1 MKTRSVIPVLTLLCL
16 TAGAAFLITGRA
28 DASRITWMSG
38 LVLLGAPIVFQTVRK
53 ALRGKLATDV
63 VATLSIVGASALD
76 QPLAGLVIVL
86 MQSGGEALEK
96 FAEGRASAAVRAL
109 EEAAPRIAHRAGGDR
124 VHDVAVG
131 EIAVGDELLV
141 RPGEL
146 VPCDGV
152 VVDGESELDTSSLTG
167 EAMPV
172 RATVDTRVMSGMVN
186 GLGAFRMRATA
197 IAKQSQYE
205 RIVELVRTA
214 QASKAPLQRL
224 ADRYAVWFTPATLVL
239 CAVAVYFTHDWMRAL
254 AIVVVAT
261 PCPLILATPVAFI
274 GGINRAAR
282 RQIII
287 RNGGALE
294 RLSEVD
300 IAVFDKT
307 GTITVGKPRLQHV
320 HTAPG
325 QDAATVLRYAAA
337 VEQGSS
343 HLLGRVLVE
352 TAEARQLPLPRAVQ
366 HVEAPGQGVLGL
378 VDGHE
383 VRVGARAFVLPHC
396 EDGVIAAAALEHPGA
411 TLRAYVAIDSK
422 LAAVIEYADETR
434 PDLPLVLSHLRRSG
448 IRRIVLLSGDHAPI
462 ARAVAERAGITETY
476 GDLLPPEKASF
487 VERLRAEGRGVL
499 MVGDGINDAP
509 ALSTADVGVAL
520 AGHGGGVTTEA
531 ADIIILVDALDRVS
545 DAHAIGTRTMRI
557 ARQSI
562 RVGLGLSG
570 VAMLV
575 AAFGGL
581 PPVIGAA
588 LQEAIDVAVILNA
601 LRSSVE
607 PRQRP
612 GRPRERMERVPGG
625 SDRERTVPDVRD
637 VTTIRAS
644 GATPAPRPGSA
655 GL

>member
-1 MKTRSVIPVLTLLCL
+1 MKIRFIIPIFALVWLAAGVALLL
-16 TAGAAFLITGRA
+16 GGRGEWA
-28 DASRITWMSG
+28 HAVWTSG
-38 LVLLGAPIVFQTVRK
+38 VVLLGAPIVFQTLRK
-53 ALRGKLATDV
+53 ALRGRFATDV
-63 VATLSIVGASALD
+63 VATLSIVGAIALD

-86 MQSGGEALEK
+86 MQSGGEALER

-109 EEAAPRIAHRAGGDR
+109 EEAAPRIAHRVLPERIEDIT
-124 VHDVAVG
+124 VG

-146 VPCDGV
+146 VPCDGLV
-152 VVDGESELDTSSLTG
+152 TFGESELDTSSLTG

-172 RATVDTRVMSGMVN
+172 RATVDSPVMSGTIN
-186 GLGAFRMRATA
+186 GYGALHMRATA
-197 IAKQSQYE
+197 VAKQSQYE
-205 RIVELVRTA
+205 RIVEMVRTA

-224 ADRYAVWFTPATLVL
+224 ADRYAVWFTPLTLVI
-239 CAVAVYFTHDWMRAL
+239 CAVAVAVTHDWMRAL

-294 RLSEVD
+294 QLSRVD

-320 HTAPG
+320 HASAG
-325 QDAATVLRYAAA
+325 FDAEVVLRYAAS

-343 HLLGRVLVE
+343 HLLARVLVE
-352 TAEARQLPLPRAVQ
+352 NAEDRGLVWPRAEQ
-366 HVEAPGQGVLGL
+366 HVEAPGQGVLGI

-396 EDGVIAAAALEHPGA
+396 ESGVLAAAALEHPGA
-411 TLRAYVAIDSK
+411 TLRAYVAIDSR

-434 PDLPLVLSHLRRSG
+434 PDLPGVLSRLKRAG
-448 IRRIVLLSGDHAPI
+448 IHRVVLLSGDHAPI
-462 ARAVAERAGITETY
+462 ARAVAERVGITETY
-476 GDLLPPEKASF
+476 GDLLPPEKATF
-487 VERLRAEGRGVL
+487 VERLRSEGRGVL
-499 MVGDGINDAP
+499 MVGDGVNDAP
-509 ALSTADVGVAL
+509 ALSSADVGVAL
-520 AGHGGGVTTEA
+520 AGHGGGVTAEA
-531 ADIIILVDALDRVS
+531 ADVIILIDALDRVT
-545 DAHAIGTRTMRI
+545 DALAIGSRTMRI

-575 AAFGGL
+575 AAFGGI
-581 PPVIGAA
+581 PPVIGAG

-601 LRSSVE
+601 LRSSAE
-607 PRQRP
+607 PVI
-612 GRPRERMERVPGG
+612 RPRDSRGETPRRRTSGDEHDQAVSHVRRV
-625 SDRERTVPDVRD
+625 SA
-637 VTTIRAS
+637 IRA
-644 GATPAPRPGSA
+644 
-655 GL
+655 

>member
-1 MKTRSVIPVLTLLCL
+1 MKIRLLTSILTLLWL
-16 TAGAAFLITGRA
+16 TAGAALLLVGRGEWA
-28 DASRITWMSG
+28 HAVWMSG
-38 LVLLGAPIVFQTVRK
+38 VVLLGAPIVFQTLRK
-53 ALRGKLATDV
+53 ALHGRFATDV
-63 VATLSIVGASALD
+63 VATLSIVGAIALD

-86 MQSGGEALEK
+86 MQSGGEALERY
-96 FAEGRASAAVRAL
+96 AEGRASAAVRAL
-109 EEAAPRIAHRAGGDR
+109 EEAAPRIAHRVGAERIQDIT
-124 VHDVAVG
+124 VA

-146 VPCDGV
+146 VPCDGI

-172 RATVDTRVMSGMVN
+172 RATPDTPVMSGMVN
-186 GLGAFRMRATA
+186 GYGAFRMRATA
-197 IAKQSQYE
+197 NAKHSQYE

-224 ADRYAVWFTPATLVL
+224 ADRYAVWFTPATLLL
-239 CAVAVYFTHDWMRAL
+239 CAAAVLITHDWMRAL

-294 RLSEVD
+294 QLSRVD

-320 HTAPG
+320 HAARDF
-325 QDAATVLRYAAA
+325 DADVVLGYAAA

-352 TAEARQLPLPRAVQ
+352 AAEERQLAMPRAVQ
-366 HVEAPGQGVLGL
+366 HVEAPGQGVVGI

-383 VRVGARAFVLPHC
+383 VRVGARSFVLPHC
-396 EDGVIAAAALEHPGA
+396 ENGVLAAAALEHPGA
-411 TLRAYVAIDSK
+411 TLRAYVAIDDQ
-422 LAAVIEYADETR
+422 LAAVFEYADEVR
-434 PDLPLVLSHLRRSG
+434 PDLPHVLARLRRAG
-448 IRRIVLLSGDHAPI
+448 IHRIVLLSGDHAPI
-462 ARAVAERAGITETY
+462 ARAVAERVGITETY
-476 GDLLPPEKASF
+476 GDLLPPEKATF

-499 MVGDGINDAP
+499 MVGDGVNDAP
-509 ALSTADVGVAL
+509 ALSSADVGVAL

-531 ADIIILVDALDRVS
+531 ADVIVLIDALDRVS
-545 DAHAIGTRTMRI
+545 DAVAIGSRTMRI

-562 RVGLGLSG
+562 RVGLSLSG
-570 VAMLV
+570 VAMLF
-575 AAFGGL
+575 AAFGAL

-601 LRSSVE
+601 LRSAAE
-607 PRQRP
+607 PGVWPRRWR
-612 GRPRERMERVPGG
+612 RPRPRPRTGTG
-625 SDRERTVPDVRD
+625 HDRHISEVRTVSAVR
-637 VTTIRAS
+637 A
-644 GATPAPRPGSA
+644 
-655 GL
+655 

>member
-1 MKTRSVIPVLTLLCL
+1 MKIRFIIPILSLVWLAAGVASLL
-16 TAGAAFLITGRA
+16 AGRGAWAHA
-28 DASRITWMSG
+28 VWMSG
-38 LVLLGAPIVFQTVRK
+38 VVLLGAPIVFQTLRK
-53 ALRGKLATDV
+53 ALRGRFATDV
-63 VATLSIVGASALD
+63 VATLSIVGAIALD

-86 MQSGGEALEK
+86 MQSGGEALER

-109 EEAAPRIAHRAGGDR
+109 EEAAPRIAHRVLPERIEDI
-124 VHDVAVG
+124 AVG

-146 VPCDGV
+146 VPCDGIV
-152 VVDGESELDTSSLTG
+152 TYGDSELDTSSLTG

-172 RATVDTRVMSGMVN
+172 RATVDSPVMSGTIN
-186 GLGAFRMRATA
+186 GYGALHMRATA
-197 IAKQSQYE
+197 GAKQSQYE
-205 RIVELVRTA
+205 RIVEMVRTA

-224 ADRYAVWFTPATLVL
+224 ADRYAVWFTPLTLVI
-239 CAVAVYFTHDWMRAL
+239 CAVAVVLSHDWMRAL

-294 RLSEVD
+294 QLSRVD

-320 HTAPG
+320 HASPG
-325 QDAATVLRYAAA
+325 FDAEQVMRYAAS

-343 HLLGRVLVE
+343 HLLARVLVE
-352 TAEARQLPLPRAVQ
+352 TAEERGLVWPRAEQ
-366 HVEAPGQGVLGL
+366 HVESAGQGVLGI

-396 EDGVIAAAALEHPGA
+396 EAGVLAAAALEHPGA
-411 TLRAYVAIDSK
+411 TLRAYVAIDSR

-434 PDLPLVLSHLRRSG
+434 PDLPGVLSRLKRAG
-448 IRRIVLLSGDHAPI
+448 IHRVVLLSGDHAPI
-462 ARAVAERAGITETY
+462 ARAVAERVGITETY
-476 GDLLPPEKASF
+476 GDLLPPEKATF
-487 VERLRAEGRGVL
+487 VERLRSEGRGVL
-499 MVGDGINDAP
+499 MVGDGVNDAP
-509 ALSTADVGVAL
+509 ALSSADVGVAL

-531 ADIIILVDALDRVS
+531 ADVIILVDALDRVT
-545 DAHAIGTRTMRI
+545 DALSIGSRTMRI

-581 PPVIGAA
+581 PPVIGAG

-601 LRSSVE
+601 LRSSAE
-607 PRQRP
+607 PLI
-612 GRPRERMERVPGG
+612 RPRNSRGETPRR
-625 SDRERTVPDVRD
+625 
-637 VTTIRAS
+637 RAS
-644 GATPAPRPGSA
+644 GDGHDETVSHVRRVSA
-655 GL
+655 IRA

>member
-1 MKTRSVIPVLTLLCL
+1 MKSRFIIPILSLVWLA
-16 TAGAAFLITGRA
+16 AGATSLLVGRGEWAHAVWMTGV
-28 DASRITWMSG
+28 
-38 LVLLGAPIVFQTVRK
+38 VLLGAPIVFQTLRK
-53 ALRGKLATDV
+53 ALRGRFATDV
-63 VATLSIVGASALD
+63 VATLSIVGAIALD

-86 MQSGGEALEK
+86 MQSGGEALER

-109 EEAAPRIAHRAGGDR
+109 EEAAPRIAHRVSAERIEDI
-124 VHDVAVG
+124 AVG

-152 VVDGESELDTSSLTG
+152 VTHGDSELDTSSLTG

-172 RATVDTRVMSGMVN
+172 RATVDSLVMSGTIN
-186 GLGAFRMRATA
+186 GYGALHMRATA
-197 IAKQSQYE
+197 VAKQSQYE
-205 RIVELVRTA
+205 RIVEMVRTA

-224 ADRYAVWFTPATLVL
+224 ADRYAVWFTPLTLVI
-239 CAVAVYFTHDWMRAL
+239 CAVAVAVTHDWMRAL

-261 PCPLILATPVAFI
+261 PCPLILATPVALI

-294 RLSEVD
+294 QLSRVD

-320 HTAPG
+320 HASPG
-325 QDAATVLRYAAA
+325 FDAELVMRYAAS

-343 HLLGRVLVE
+343 HLLARVLVE
-352 TAEARQLPLPRAVQ
+352 TAEQRGLVWPRAEQ
-366 HVEAPGQGVLGL
+366 HVEAPGQGVLGI

-383 VRVGARAFVLPHC
+383 VRVGARSFVLPHC
-396 EDGVIAAAALEHPGA
+396 EAGVLAAAALEHPGA

-434 PDLPLVLSHLRRSG
+434 PDLPGVLSKLKRAG
-448 IRRIVLLSGDHAPI
+448 IHRVVLLSGDHAPI
-462 ARAVAERAGITETY
+462 ARAVAERVGITETY
-476 GDLLPPEKASF
+476 GDLLPPEKATF
-487 VERLRAEGRGVL
+487 VERLRSEGRGVL
-499 MVGDGINDAP
+499 MVGDGVNDAP
-509 ALSTADVGVAL
+509 ALSSADVGVAL

-531 ADIIILVDALDRVS
+531 ADVIILIDALDRVT
-545 DAHAIGTRTMRI
+545 DALAIGSRTMRI

-581 PPVIGAA
+581 PPVIGAG

-601 LRSSVE
+601 LRSSTE
-607 PRQRP
+607 PLI
-612 GRPRERMERVPGG
+612 GPRNSRGETPRRRTRGDEHDQAVSHVRRV
-625 SDRERTVPDVRD
+625 SA
-637 VTTIRAS
+637 IRA
-644 GATPAPRPGSA
+644 
-655 GL
+655 

>member
-1 MKTRSVIPVLTLLCL
+1 MKTRFVIPVLALLWL
-16 TAGAAFLITGRA
+16 TAGAVLRVLGRSDWSHVA
-28 DASRITWMSG
+28 WMSG
-38 LVLLGAPIVFQTVRK
+38 LVVLGAPIVLQTLRK

-63 VATLSIVGASALD
+63 VATLSIVGAIALD

-109 EEAAPRIAHRAGGDR
+109 EEAAPRIAHRARADR
-124 VHDVAVG
+124 VQDVAVG

-146 VPCDGV
+146 VPCDGIV
-152 VVDGESELDTSSLTG
+152 VEGESELDTSSLTG

-172 RATVDTRVMSGMVN
+172 RATIDTPVMSGMVN
-186 GLGAFRMRATA
+186 GFGAFRMRATA

-307 GTITVGKPRLQHV
+307 GTITIGKPRLQHV
-320 HTAPG
+320 HAGPG
-325 QDAATVLRYAAA
+325 QDPDRVLRYAAA

-352 TAEARQLPLPRAVQ
+352 TAEERGLTLPRAVQ
-366 HVEAPGQGVLGL
+366 HVEAPGQGVLGI

-396 EDGVIAAAALEHPGA
+396 ANGVLDAAALEHAGA
-411 TLRAYVAIDSK
+411 TLRAYVAIDAK
-422 LAAVIEYADETR
+422 LAAVLEYADEIR
-434 PDLPLVLSHLRRSG
+434 PDLPLVLAHLRRSG

-462 ARAVAERAGITETY
+462 ARAVAERVGITETY

-499 MVGDGINDAP
+499 MVGDGVNDAP
-509 ALSTADVGVAL
+509 ALTSADVGVAL

-531 ADIIILVDALDRVS
+531 ADIIILIDALDRVS

-570 VAMLV
+570 FAMLV

-588 LQEAIDVAVILNA
+588 LQEVIDVAVIVNA
-601 LRSSVE
+601 LRSSAPPMRW
-607 PRQRP
+607 PRRP
-612 GRPRERMERVPGG
+612 EMAVGETP
-625 SDRERTVPDVRD
+625 TW
-637 VTTIRAS
+637 AA
-644 GATPAPRPGSA
+644 GAH
-655 GL
+655 